1 MSYKNV
7 LAIGIIV
14 FILELIL
21 MGLWFYQVQPETQA
35 ALDIF
40 MVIPILFGINLL
52 LGLLFYFVKKP
63 VGLLFLANSIL
74 CPLLFYAVWIMWFT
88 YWSG

>member
-1 MSYKNV
+1 MSYRNV
-7 LAIGIIV
+7 LTLGITV
-14 FILELIL
+14 FILEFLLI
-21 MGLWFYQVQPETQA
+21 GLWFYQVQPETQG

-74 CPLLFYAVWIMWFT
+74 CPILFYAIWIMWFT
-88 YWSG
+88 YWSR